1 MFIWTL
7 SRSKYTPHKKN
18 KTKKNLSLYRQFY
31 ITITK
36 PQYIC
41 GLDIV
46 FFLPNN
52 IQHNDSLNVF
62 IYFILKWHK
71 RDLYHMRNAD
81 SRSKIAHIFLHK
93 CKCFCVLEN
102 SPSATLADFLLMKE
116 FGCSTFSIHCTEN
129 HTIVLKESKPRK
141 FKTVRLDMTI
151 RLPFRCVTVTCP
163 ALFFSRREGIQ
174 SCFAWLKIYNVG
186 SWCKI
191 QQTTKELVCYSAAN
205 PPPAYVNI
213 A

>member
-1 MFIWTL
+1 
-7 SRSKYTPHKKN
+7 
-18 KTKKNLSLYRQFY
+18 
-31 ITITK
+31 
-36 PQYIC
+36 
-41 GLDIV
+41 
-46 FFLPNN
+46 
-52 IQHNDSLNVF
+52 
-62 IYFILKWHK
+62 
-71 RDLYHMRNAD
+71 MRNAD

-163 ALFFSRREGIQ
+163 ALFFFSTRRDSKFVLVQNPTDYKGASLLLRCQPAAGICKHCIIFWDTFYLA
-174 SCFAWLKIYNVG
+174 SYVVFLKQIICGPGHQENCG
-186 SWCKI
+186 IICTLCCSHGF
-191 QQTTKELVCYSAAN
+191 
-205 PPPAYVNI
+205 
-213 A
+213 